1 MRYSKV
7 TRALLLASLLSLGN
21 LPAQA
26 QAVVCT
32 SALPA
37 APTADDHMTRANACW
52 NLAGI
57 PSHVEPEII
66 LRLVMENTSAALSL
80 DGVNA
85 EAYALRGH
93 ARMVAGLRGQ
103 AISDFTLALYLN
115 PIPNTYILRAIAMQ
129 GVGDTNGAIA
139 DYDAAIAL
147 APDDSTTY
155 AARGRFYLLRESWD
169 AALADFEQVITLEP
183 ENADAYAA
191 IGEIHDANDRPAE
204 ALAAYERY
212 LELAT
217 SPSAAV
223 NARVLLLRRE
233 LSN

>member
-1 MRYSKV
+1 MAFKKMIV
-7 TRALLLASLLSLGN
+7 VMLLASLNSISI

-26 QAVVCT
+26 GTCT
-32 SALPA
+32 SPLPDT
-37 APTADDHMTRANACW
+37 PTADDYLARATACW
-52 NLAGI
+52 RPMGI
-57 PSHVEPEII
+57 PSHIEPEIK
-66 LRLVMENTSAALSL
+66 LRMIITHTTDALSL
-80 DGVNA
+80 DPANA

-93 ARMVAGLRGQ
+93 ARMVTGMRGQ

-115 PIPNTYILRAIAMQ
+115 PSVNTYILRAIAME
-129 GVGDTNGAIA
+129 GIGDTNGAMA
-139 DYDAAIAL
+139 DYDASIAL
-147 APDDSTTY
+147 DPNDSAAY
-155 AARGRFYLLRESWD
+155 AARGRFYGRSENWD
-169 AALADFEQVITLEP
+169 AAMADFEQVITLEP